1 MGLPHFSGRTL
12 VICPH
17 FDDACYSIGGLLLKK
32 TSKEVVI
39 LTVFSKSQNAP
50 NSMLLK
56 PFSKANKV
64 LNLNLLRVIIAEYAS
79 KERQKEDRRFCD
91 SISAI
96 QNILPFKD
104 SSLRGYVEPCFT
116 NADDIDK
123 EPIYNAVFRAIEKCV
138 FSGSYTSIL
147 CPLAVGDHVDH
158 LTVLKAFLQILKKNR
173 NIPAKVFFYEDLP
186 YVSAY
191 TLDFIS
197 SLAWKRTG
205 SNTPLFVDITIEMPL
220 KQKLIDIYRSQPI
233 SEAKLRVLY
242 HARRLFVSRGMRVDV
257 AGYCERFWR
266 LDSFRVLF

>member
-17 FDDACYSIGGLLLKK
+17 FDDACFSTGGLLLKR

-50 NSMLLK
+50 NSELLK

-64 LNLNLLRVIIAEYAS
+64 LNLNLLRMIITEYAS
-79 KERQKEDRRFCD
+79 KKRQKEDRRFCD

-96 QNILPFKD
+96 QNALPFKD
-104 SSLRGYVEPCFT
+104 SSLRGYIEPCFT

-138 FSGSYTSIL
+138 FFGSYASIL

-158 LTVLKAFLQILKKNR
+158 LIVLKAFLQILKKNKD
-173 NIPAKVFFYEDLP
+173 IPTEVFFYEDLP
-186 YVSAY
+186 YASAY
-191 TLDFIS
+191 KLGFIS
-197 SLAWKRTG
+197 SLARERTG
-205 SNTPLFVDITIEMPL
+205 SNAPLFVDVTLEMPL
-220 KQKLIDIYRSQPI
+220 KQKLIEIYRSQPI

-242 HARRLFVSRGMRVDV
+242 HARRLFMSRKKRVDA
-257 AGYCERFWR
+257 AGYCERFWK
-266 LDSFRVLF
+266 LSLP